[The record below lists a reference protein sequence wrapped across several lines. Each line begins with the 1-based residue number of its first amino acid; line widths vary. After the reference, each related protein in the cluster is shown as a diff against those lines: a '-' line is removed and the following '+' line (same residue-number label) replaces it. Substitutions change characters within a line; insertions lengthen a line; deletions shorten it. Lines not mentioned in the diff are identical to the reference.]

1 MGKKRVKISEL
12 VSGMIVADDVY
23 SSSDQQIIAKRSII
37 NEKLIAKLKVYNV
50 PAINIIDVET
60 ESDALPSEEDITV
73 MTQTEKLKTTEEYK
87 LFRRDFSKMTNA
99 LQKCLTRVADKG
111 MTQREIDEIYNIA
124 GDIIAT
130 SQNTSN
136 IFDMLHSMRGSSDS
150 VYTHSVNVAVIS
162 IVLGRWLRF
171 TPYEQELLAVSGLI
185 HDVGKLLIPENILVK
200 PYELTDKE
208 FAIVKSHAL
217 RGYTLI
223 KDSALDD
230 HVKNAVLM
238 HHERCNG
245 SGYPTGIT
253 GDKID
258 SFAKVI
264 AIADV
269 YDAMTSSRIYR
280 DKSCP
285 FDVIRNFEKD
295 GLHIFEI
302 EYIMTFLKHIANTYI
317 HSQVRLSNG
326 IIGEIIMLNN
336 NNLSNPVVNASG
348 TFIDLAKEPDLKID
362 EIL

>member
-1 MGKKRVKISEL
+1 MGKKRVKISDL

-37 NEKLIAKLKVYNV
+37 NEKLIAKLKVFNV
-50 PAINIIDVET
+50 PAINIMDVE
-60 ESDALPSEEDITV
+60 EEAPVSQFEEDMTV

-87 LFRRDFSKMTNA
+87 RFRRDFSKMTNA
-99 LQKCLTRVADKG
+99 LQKCLTRIADKG
-111 MTQREIDEIYNIA
+111 ITQHDIDEIYNIA
-124 GDIIAT
+124 GDIVAT
-130 SQNTSN
+130 SLNMPH

-162 IVLGRWLRF
+162 IVLGKWLRF
-171 TPYEQELLAVSGLI
+171 SPYEQELLAVAGLV
-185 HDVGKLLIPENILVK
+185 HDIGKLLIPENILVK

-223 KDSALDD
+223 KDSALDE

-245 SGYPTGIT
+245 SGYPAGTK

-258 SFAKVI
+258 QFAKVV

-280 DKSCP
+280 DTICP

-336 NNLSNPVVNASG
+336 NNLSKPVVKAG
-348 TFIDLAKEPDLKID
+348 DTFIDLAKEPDLKID